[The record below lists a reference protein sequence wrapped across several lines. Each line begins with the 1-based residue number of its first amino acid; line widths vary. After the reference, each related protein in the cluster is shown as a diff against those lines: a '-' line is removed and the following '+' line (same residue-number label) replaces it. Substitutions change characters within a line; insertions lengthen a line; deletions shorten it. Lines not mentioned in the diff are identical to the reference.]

1 MLNERISQYLSSL
14 MNYAVI
20 DMIHVYKAINS
31 DTRVNLTTTFGLG
44 SDTIELLILLS
55 QISRF
60 HQINYNLYFSHFFLV
75 KSNKKSMVVFYSMIN
90 LTICE

>member
-1 MLNERISQYLSSL
+1 MLNERISQYLSSP

-20 DMIHVYKAINS
+20 DMIHVYKVINS
-31 DTRVNLTTTFGLG
+31 DARVNLTTTFGLG

-60 HQINYNLYFSHFFLV
+60 HQINYNLYF
-75 KSNKKSMVVFYSMIN
+75 
-90 LTICE
+90 

>member
-1 MLNERISQYLSSL
+1 MNERISQYLSSL

-31 DTRVNLTTTFGLG
+31 DARVNLTTTFGLG

-60 HQINYNLYFSHFFLV
+60 HQINYNLYF
-75 KSNKKSMVVFYSMIN
+75 
-90 LTICE
+90 

>member
-31 DTRVNLTTTFGLG
+31 DTRVNQTTTFGLG

-60 HQINYNLYFSHFFLV
+60 HQINYNLYF
-75 KSNKKSMVVFYSMIN
+75 
-90 LTICE
+90 

>member
-1 MLNERISQYLSSL
+1 

-20 DMIHVYKAINS
+20 DMIHVYKAIKS
-31 DTRVNLTTTFGLG
+31 DTRVNLTTTFDLG

-60 HQINYNLYFSHFFLV
+60 HQINYNLYF
-75 KSNKKSMVVFYSMIN
+75 
-90 LTICE
+90 

>member
-1 MLNERISQYLSSL
+1 LNERISQYLSSL

-31 DTRVNLTTTFGLG
+31 DARVNLTTTFGLG

-60 HQINYNLYFSHFFLV
+60 HQINYNLYF
-75 KSNKKSMVVFYSMIN
+75 
-90 LTICE
+90 